1 MDLTK
6 LSDLSLK
13 IKLKKL
19 TIVTDPEKKADAEVA
34 IVTAGVPDK
43 TMYDEYALVIEGPG
57 EYEKNGIYIKGEKV
71 GEGIA
76 YTIIDGT
83 SKIHFAEST
92 ALEKFKEE
100 DIEVL
105 IVKAVAKVDES
116 TLSSFSGSIVA
127 VYGNPEFIQI
137 SPEVAKHTNKI
148 TSKTREEFAGS
159 IVILD
164 A

>member
-1 MDLTK
+1 MDLSK
-6 LSDLSLK
+6 LSDTSLK

-43 TMYDEYALVIEGPG
+43 TLYDEYPLVIEGPG
-57 EYEKNGIYIKGEKV
+57 EYEKNGIYIKGERV
-71 GEGIA
+71 GEGIS

-83 SKIHFAEST
+83 SQIHFAQST

-105 IVKAVAKVDES
+105 IIKAVAKVDEGM
-116 TLSSFSGSIVA
+116 LSSFSGSIV
-127 VYGNPEFIQI
+127 VVFGNPEFIQI
-137 SPEVAKHTNKI
+137 SPEVVKHTNKI
-148 TSKTREEFAGS
+148 TPKTREEFAGS